1 MSLAKN
7 APPEDAAETEEFRG
21 GFSVNGSKVEG
32 RCAPGFE
39 RVRDSFARTFAD
51 GAEVGASLAV
61 VRDGELVVDL
71 WGGWRDAGKTQAWK
85 RDTVANV
92 WSTTKGIV
100 ALCFAMLV
108 DRGKLSYKDE
118 VSKYW
123 PEFAANGKGDVTIEM
138 MLSHQAGLCGLSTP
152 AKIADFYDHASTAA
166 RLAAQA
172 PIWEPGSRSGYHAI
186 TVGFLA
192 NEVFRRVDGRTLRAF
207 IAEEI
212 AGPFNID
219 VAIGLAPSEEGRMAP
234 IIPATSSGMPP
245 ADTLNASQKLALGNP
260 PLEATAPNERAW
272 RAAEIPAANGFATAE
287 ALARLYGALAS
298 DGRIGGRKLIGK
310 EAIAQATAPRI
321 ANVDEVLGMDVRWA
335 AGFLLNGMGVYGP
348 NAEAF
353 GHSGWG
359 GSFGSA
365 DPKAGIAIGYVM
377 NQMGSQL
384 AGDPRSVAY
393 IDAIYASLS

>member
-1 MSLAKN
+1 VSGQN
-7 APPEDAAETEEFRG
+7 I
-21 GFSVNGSKVEG
+21 NGRVV
-32 RCAPGFE
+32 PGFE
-39 RVRDSFARTFAD
+39 RVRDSFAKTFAD
-51 GAEVGASLAV
+51 GSEVGASLAV
-61 VRDGELVVDL
+61 VRNGELLVDL
-71 WGGWRDAGKTQAWK
+71 WGGWRDAAKTMPWQ

-100 ALCFAMLV
+100 ALCFGMLV
-108 DRGKLSYKDE
+108 DRGLISYADQ

-123 PEFAANGKGDVTIEM
+123 PEFAANGKGDITVEM

-152 AKIADFYDHASTAA
+152 AKISDFYDHATTAS

-192 NEVFRRVDGRTLRAF
+192 NEVFRRVDGRTLGTF
-207 IAEEI
+207 VAEEI
-212 AGPFNID
+212 AGPFGID
-219 VAIGLAPSEEGRMAP
+219 ISIGLPASGEGRRAP
-234 IIPATSSGMPP
+234 IIPAAASGLPP

-260 PLEATAPNERAW
+260 PLDAAAPNEPAW

-287 ALARLYGALAS
+287 ALARLYGALAG
-298 DGRIGGRKLIGK
+298 DGRIGGRKLIGR
-310 EAIAQATAPRI
+310 ETIPLMTAPRI

-348 NAEAF
+348 NAETF

-359 GSFGSA
+359 GSFGCA
-365 DPKAGIAIGYVM
+365 DPRTGIAIGYVM

-384 AGDPRSVAY
+384 AGDPRSVAH
-393 IDAIYASLS
+393 IDAIYSSLARDLRASA